1 MLGVQFSTIIH
12 FFLRSVLFKY
22 INPNLG
28 FILSEGKDA
37 AAKSFI
43 NVYLIDLVTGR
54 IVFSASHKRVL
65 GPYHI
70 VHSENW

>member
-1 MLGVQFSTIIH
+1 M
-12 FFLRSVLFKY
+12 FKY

-28 FILSEGKDA
+28 FILCEGKDTS
-37 AAKSFI
+37 AKNFI

-54 IVFSASHKRVL
+54 IVFSASHKRVV